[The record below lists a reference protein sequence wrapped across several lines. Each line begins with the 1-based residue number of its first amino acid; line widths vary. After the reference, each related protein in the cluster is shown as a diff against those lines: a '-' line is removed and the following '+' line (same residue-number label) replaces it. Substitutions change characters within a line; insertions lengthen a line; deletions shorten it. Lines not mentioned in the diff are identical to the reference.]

1 MGGSGSG
8 PHSKSRTYVASVSQL
23 SRSRPQPSTTGM
35 SKSFSVTKAP
45 GSFHTYAP
53 SAGTRSSPTPMPTQV
68 PSGSTVGPWNP
79 VTQQSSHYSPGNT
92 QSWAPVSSMGQ
103 VPPTEYHVAAQQV
116 PVQKKNSGC
125 SIVFWVILAIAA
137 VLLLV
142 WGICEMTGHGFF
154 NNKSKDKGKKEK
166 KNEDKNSAEGHGG
179 NTSGGGGDN
188 QYGAG
193 DL

>member
-35 SKSFSVTKAP
+35 SKSFSVTQAP

-68 PSGSTVGPWNP
+68 P
-79 VTQQSSHYSPGNT
+79 
-92 QSWAPVSSMGQ
+92 
-103 VPPTEYHVAAQQV
+103 PPTEYHVAAQQV
-116 PVQKKNSGC
+116 PIQKKNSGC

-193 DL
+193 DLMGKKRRRLRESATLRRRLTAEQPALVETLRSRQH